1 MNTKFSKHA
10 RPLLAVAMMAM
21 FGVAAAQTSG
31 TGSTSG
37 STGATGGSTSGM
49 SSGTTGR
56 SGTDSSVGSGTH
68 SMGSSVGP
76 NDAQSFR
83 SLDKSN
89 RGYLQRNDVTGISG
103 FSFDQADLN
112 HDGRISQD
120 EFAQW
125 QSHNSRAGGAMGQ
138 GSGSTSNSGMTTR
151 QGTTGTNSMSNG
163 TTGGTSGT
171 TK

>member
-1 MNTKFSKHA
+1 MSNKLSQHA
-10 RPLLAVAMMAM
+10 RPLLAVAMMAV

-37 STGATGGSTSGM
+37 TPNATGGAASGM
-49 SSGTTGR
+49 SSGATGTTGR

-76 NDAQSFR
+76 NDANSFR

-89 RGYLQRNDVTGISG
+89 RGYLQRNDVTGING

-125 QSHNSRAGGAMGQ
+125 QSSNTRAGGAMGQ
-138 GSGSTSNSGMTTR
+138 GANPGMTNR
-151 QGTTGTNSMSNG
+151 QGTTP
-163 TTGGTSGT
+163 SGT
-171 TK
+171 GTMK

>member
-1 MNTKFSKHA
+1 MSKKLSQHA

-31 TGSTSG
+31 TGSTAG
-37 STGATGGSTSGM
+37 STGAMGSGTQPGM
-49 SSGTTGR
+49 SSGTAPGTPGMNGR
-56 SGTDSSVGSGTH
+56 SGTDATTGSTQ
-68 SMGSSVGP
+68 SMGANSA
-76 NDAQSFR
+76 NTFR

-89 RGYLQRNDVTGISG
+89 RGYLQRNEVTGISG

-120 EFAQW
+120 EYAQW
-125 QSHNSRAGGAMGQ
+125 QSSTTRSGSAMGQ
-138 GSGSTSNSGMTTR
+138 GTNPGMTNR
-151 QGTTGTNSMSNG
+151 QGTTGG
-163 TTGGTSGT
+163 TPGM